1 MNASTKTIF
10 SHVTR
15 SLLLAALLSFASG
28 ANPWLQPAFSESEH
42 AAHDDHNDHN
52 DHNDHGDHGDHGNH
66 DDHGDEHADEHHDDA
81 IKLSPEEM
89 VEFSVIVASAGAGR
103 ISTYVVLPGEVRA
116 NADRVAHL
124 VPRYAGIVK
133 EVRKQ
138 IGDTVATGDVLAV
151 IESSESLTSY
161 ELKTMLAGTIISK
174 HITRGEAVTRDTQA
188 FVIADLS
195 TIWIELSVYQRD
207 LARVAVGQAVL
218 ISTGHHLPDVAS
230 EVTYVSPVVD
240 EHTRTA
246 LARVVMDNSNGSWRP
261 GMFVTGRVVVEEADV
276 PIAIPLTALQ
286 TTEGRTVVFVQDDDG
301 FEPRRLK
308 LGRSSATHAEVLS
321 GLTAGERYVASGGFI
336 LKAELERAEL
346 GDGHA
351 H

>member
-1 MNASTKTIF
+1 MNAPTKTII
-10 SHVTR
+10 SRVTR
-15 SLLLAALLSFASG
+15 LLLVIALLSFAIG
-28 ANPWLQPAFSESEH
+28 ANPWLRSVLAESEH
-42 AAHDDHNDHN
+42 TAHDG
-52 DHNDHGDHGDHGNH
+52 HG
-66 DDHGDEHADEHHDDA
+66 DHGDEHADEHDDNA
-81 IKLSPEEM
+81 VKLSPEEM
-89 VEFSVIVASAGAGR
+89 AEFSVTVAAAGRGR
-103 ISTYVVLPGEVRA
+103 ISTYVVLPGEVRP

-138 IGDTVATGDVLAV
+138 IGDTVAIGDVLAV

-161 ELKTMLAGTIISK
+161 ELKTLLAGTIIAK
-174 HITRGEAVTRDTQA
+174 HVTRGEAVTRDTQA

-195 TIWIELSVYQRD
+195 AVWIELSVYQRD

-230 EVTYVSPVVD
+230 EITYVSPVVD
-240 EHTRTA
+240 QHTRTA
-246 LARVVMDNSNGSWRP
+246 LARVVMDNSNASWRP

-276 PIAIPLTALQ
+276 PIAVPLTALQ
-286 TTEGRTVVFVQDDDG
+286 TTAGRSIVFVQDDDG
-301 FEPRRLK
+301 FEPRQLT
-308 LGRSSATHAEVLS
+308 LGRTSATHTEVLS
-321 GLTAGERYVASGGFI
+321 GLKAGERYVANGGFI
-336 LKAELERAEL
+336 LKAELGRAEL

>member
-1 MNASTKTIF
+1 MQP
-10 SHVTR
+10 
-15 SLLLAALLSFASG
+15 LLMIALVSFAVG
-28 ANPWLQPAFSESEH
+28 AGPSLRPALAESEH
-42 AAHDDHNDHN
+42 AAHDE
-52 DHNDHGDHGDHGNH
+52 HGKHDKRDERDKDGDH
-66 DDHGDEHADEHHDDA
+66 DDHGDEHHDDTVR
-81 IKLSPEEM
+81 LSPEEM
-89 VEFSVIVASAGAGR
+89 VEFSVRVATAGGGR
-103 ISTYVVLPGEVRA
+103 ISTYVVLPGEVRP

-138 IGDTVATGDVLAV
+138 VGDTVATDDVLAV

-161 ELKTMLAGTIISK
+161 ELKTLIPGTIIAK
-174 HITRGEAVTRDTQA
+174 HVTRGEAVTRDTQA

-195 TIWIELSVYQRD
+195 AVWIELSVYQRD

-230 EVTYVSPVVD
+230 EITYVSPVVD

-261 GMFVTGRVVVEEADV
+261 GMFVTGRVAVDVADV
-276 PIAIPLTALQ
+276 PIAVPLTALQ
-286 TTEGRTVVFVQDDDG
+286 TTNGRSVVFVQDEDG
-301 FEPRRLK
+301 FEPRQLH
-308 LGRSSATHAEVLS
+308 LGRTSATHAEVLS

-336 LKAELERAEL
+336 LKAELGRAEL